1 MESLEKQLKK
11 EVVIIGGGL
20 TGLTLAF
27 MLERKGIDWILFE
40 RSTIP
45 GGVMQTHKRDG
56 FIYET
61 GPNTGITGNGE
72 VVELF
77 EMLAPDCT
85 LDIANP
91 ASANRWILRNGKWVA
106 LPSGLI
112 GGIKTPLFSFYDK
125 FRILGEPFRKKGTN
139 PMETVSGMVRRRMGK
154 SFLDNAV
161 DPFISGIYAGDPDQ
175 LVTKYALPKLYNLEQ
190 NYGSFIGGSIKKSK
204 EPKSERDKKA
214 TREVFAAKGGFSNLI
229 NALVSRLPKERLVMG
244 ADDLIISKSDTIFTA
259 TAKNPSGEKITVN
272 ADKCITTIGGHAL
285 KGLFDFIPDEALN
298 PIMAM
303 KYAKV
308 VQVIM
313 AFKKWTG
320 PKLNA
325 FGGLI
330 PSKEGR
336 NILGVL
342 FPSSIFTDRTPE
354 GGALL
359 SIFTGGIKKP
369 EIIGM
374 SNEALLQMV
383 HKELDELLS
392 VSSSEEAFTE
402 IYRYHHAIPQYDAG
416 SPAKLE
422 AIAAI
427 ESKHPGLMLAGNIRG
442 GIGIADRVKQAFDLA
457 DTF

>member
-1 MESLEKQLKK
+1 MEPLEKQLKK

-40 RSTIP
+40 RSPVP
-45 GGVMQTHKRDG
+45 GGVMQTKKRDG

-77 EMLAPDCT
+77 EMLAPDCN
-85 LDIANP
+85 LDLANH

-125 FRILGEPFRKKGTN
+125 FRILAEPFRKRGTN
-139 PMETVSGMVRRRMGK
+139 PMETVANMVRRRMGK
-154 SFLDNAV
+154 TYLDNAV

-214 TREVFAAKGGFSNLI
+214 TRQVFAAKGGFSNLI
-229 NALVSRLPKERLVMG
+229 NALVSRLPKERLFMG
-244 ADDLIISKSDTIFTA
+244 ATDMIISKAEESFTV
-259 TAKNPSGEKITVN
+259 TVKNLSGEKTTLIGE
-272 ADKCITTIGGHAL
+272 KCITTTGGYGL
-285 KGLFDFIPDEALN
+285 KGMFDFISDDELKA
-298 PIMAM
+298 IIDM

-313 AFKKWTG
+313 AFKQWNG

-330 PSKEGR
+330 PSKEKR

-359 SIFTGGIKKP
+359 STFMGGIKKP

-374 SNEALLQMV
+374 SDEALLQLV

-392 VSSSEEAFTE
+392 
-402 IYRYHHAIPQYDAG
+402 
-416 SPAKLE
+416 
-422 AIAAI
+422 
-427 ESKHPGLMLAGNIRG
+427 
-442 GIGIADRVKQAFDLA
+442 
-457 DTF
+457 